1 MKAKYLRELEKVIGN
16 FLDSTCDE
24 WLDDYYGY
32 YHEELEE
39 QMALAAAQVR
49 NAGFMVQE
57 YLKEAEGIRWIKE

>member
-39 QMALAAAQVR
+39 QMALAAAQVMD
-49 NAGFMVQE
+49 AAFMAQN
-57 YLKEAEGIRWIKE
+57 YMREAEDNLYG